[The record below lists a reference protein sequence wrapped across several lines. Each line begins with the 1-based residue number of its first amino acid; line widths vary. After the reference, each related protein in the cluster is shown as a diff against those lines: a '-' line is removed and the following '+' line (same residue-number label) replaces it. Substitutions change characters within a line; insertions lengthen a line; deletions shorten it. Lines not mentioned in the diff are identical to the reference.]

1 METGK
6 ISDNFSSIT
15 ENVKD
20 YINLRIDLAK
30 LILTEKIA
38 QLAAFFLIAVIFFI
52 RGIVL
57 LSVVLIN
64 LDGIVNR
71 LGFGVPSRLDL
82 LCCQPRVAEN
92 CPTIPNIVRVPVRVL
107 DDVLGVFGNKAHVS
121 KPIICCV
128 PDDLHHA
135 LKNEAVANK

>member
-52 RGIVL
+52 LAMFLLLFLSMAFVFWFEQIGPAWLGALIVTAFYILGGL
-57 LSVVLIN
+57 LIYVKRHQFFIN
-64 LDGIVNR
+64 PLVSHLTKILMEDK
-71 LGFGVPSRLDL
+71 D
-82 LCCQPRVAEN
+82 EN
-92 CPTIPNIVRVPVRVL
+92 
-107 DDVLGVFGNKAHVS
+107 
-121 KPIICCV
+121 
-128 PDDLHHA
+128 
-135 LKNEAVANK
+135 E